1 MSEEIQKLDRHYK
14 DWRGVVVH
22 VVGFDRSGGRVIFMR
37 ADYPHECAQP
47 VELFRSR
54 FERLIDEPD
63 I

>member
-1 MSEEIQKLDRHYK
+1 
-14 DWRGVVVH
+14 
-22 VVGFDRSGGRVIFMR
+22 MR

>member
-1 MSEEIQKLDRHYK
+1 M
-14 DWRGVVVH
+14 VH